1 MQLSPLHSRSMATVF
16 NFRAMATL
24 KLGLEVEM
32 QHSVRTSFSG
42 PLYVAARPAAQMRR
56 RLAQRHDHMGIL
68 PELLA
73 EFGRGRFRLGGHVS
87 AARTHCFQIVE
98 RVLPC
103 IFSCHRL
110 HF

>member
-56 RLAQRHDHMGIL
+56 RLAQRHDHIGIL

-73 EFGRGRFRLGGHVS
+73 SS
-87 AARTHCFQIVE
+87 AAGASGLVGT
-98 RVLPC
+98 
-103 IFSCHRL
+103 
-110 HF
+110 